1 VIGRLRPIAVE
12 ACRAR
17 RSASAAGTAALL
29 LLLAPI
35 ARAQDITVF
44 DSDIFARGFHPP
56 SMEQAVSWSAAF
68 YDVSHR
74 ALHRPWQVALFD
86 LMADVILPL
95 PLSDTWTHEEFH
107 RAVLANRGV
116 ASFDD
121 VYHFRFAPK
130 AIAVSH
136 VRDDSL
142 VRMKHDHPADFVRA
156 HAAGIEGE
164 HALVMRLEKQH
175 FFDGST
181 SWNAPL
187 YWLVK
192 VNTIA
197 YIASGSS
204 NDTNSETE
212 KWEREEGT
220 HISRRDFTGHDF
232 TAWVYDLFRP
242 NEPYA
247 ARGVHPSGV
256 GIRRY
261 IRESDLTDAERS
273 YLRRQ
278 GRLSLIN
285 LVDPYLFDY
294 YGGRFNLTASH
305 LLTPFGYSIDAN
317 VFLRNPKLFV
327 RVHDYVNH
335 ERNLPGVD
343 ATYGGRFRLALW
355 RQPDHLQ
362 FRDRGGRL
370 GGLVSAR
377 VRRGKWF
384 AKLEAKS
391 AGWVEGNVHLDK
403 SVSVRAGFYATP

>member
-12 ACRAR
+12 ACRAG

-29 LLLAPI
+29 VLLAAS
-35 ARAQDITVF
+35 ARAQDVTVF
-44 DSDIFARGFHPP
+44 DSDNFARGFHPP

-74 ALHRPWQVALFD
+74 ALRRPWQVALFD

-121 VYHFRFAPK
+121 VYRFRFAPK

-136 VRDDSL
+136 VRDDRL
-142 VRMKHDHPADFVRA
+142 AQMKRDHPADFVRA

-175 FFDGST
+175 FFDGAT

-305 LLTPFGYSIDAN
+305 LLTPFGYSIDGN

-327 RVHDYVNH
+327 TVHDYVNH
-335 ERNLPGVD
+335 ERNPPGVD
-343 ATYGGRFRLALW
+343 ATFDERFRVALW

-377 VRRGKWF
+377 AHRGKWF
-384 AKLEAKS
+384 AELEAKS